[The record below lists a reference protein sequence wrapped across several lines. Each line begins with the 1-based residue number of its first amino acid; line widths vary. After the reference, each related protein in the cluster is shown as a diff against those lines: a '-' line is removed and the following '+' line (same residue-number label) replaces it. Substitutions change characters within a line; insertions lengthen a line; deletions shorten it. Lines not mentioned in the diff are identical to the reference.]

1 MIARI
6 RGALAEFDDSFIV
19 VDVGGVGYEL
29 EVSTST
35 LSSLP
40 AIGDELTLFA
50 HHVVR
55 EDASLLY
62 GFARKAERDLFRAL
76 IRING
81 VGPKLALA
89 IISSLELGEFA
100 RCVAES
106 DVTRLTKVPGVGKK
120 TAERLVIEL
129 RDRLDIIPTSTAAHS
144 EPSSAA
150 AVREAEEALEALGY
164 RRQEVSRVFD
174 DVAVAGQSTAELVR
188 LALRALGRQAG

>member
-6 RGALAEFDDSFIV
+6 RGALAEFDDTFIV

-29 EVSTST
+29 EVSSST
-35 LSSLP
+35 LASLP
-40 AIGDELTLFA
+40 AIGDELVLFA

-76 IRING
+76 IKING
-81 VGPKLALA
+81 VGPKLAIA

-100 RCVAES
+100 RCVADS

-129 RDRLDIIPTSTAAHS
+129 RDRLDIMPSASAGPL
-144 EPSSAA
+144 EPGTTD

-174 DVAVAGQSTAELVR
+174 DVATAGQSTAELVR

>member
-6 RGALAEFDDSFIV
+6 RGALAEFDESFIV

-29 EVSTST
+29 EVSSST

-40 AIGDELTLFA
+40 AVGDELTLFA

-62 GFARKAERDLFRAL
+62 GFARKAERNLFRAL

-89 IISSLELGEFA
+89 LISSLELGEFA
-100 RCVAES
+100 RCVA
-106 DVTRLTKVPGVGKK
+106 DNDLARLTKVPGVGRK

-129 RDRLDIIPTSTAAHS
+129 RDRLDIIPASTASQS

-150 AVREAEEALEALGY
+150 TVREAEEALEALGY
-164 RRQEVSRVFD
+164 RRQEVNRVFD